1 MDRMNQHSRTQAIM
15 FADVS
20 GSSALYKRVGNEEAK
35 ATIDDA
41 VHFMTA
47 LTIVHDGTLV
57 KTIGDEIMARFDLV
71 NQACE
76 AAIAIQ
82 QRSIKEPRL
91 KDLGI
96 RIGIAYGEVLITA
109 TDVFGD
115 RVNDA
120 ACVAHI
126 ARANHIVITQSV
138 VDAMDGALKRE
149 CQMFDQIK
157 IKGEK
162 EKTLIYRLEWEH
174 SGKDNRATMVM
185 PIHDVTRFVDKFQLT
200 LVVNDRTIPLLPEQ
214 TPFQIGR
221 DPHKSQLLI
230 ENELASREHC
240 HIEFRRGRYVLIDHS
255 TNGTYVYLDESAPV
269 YLRREELPLQ
279 GQGFIGLG
287 QTVTAATPWAL
298 HFKV

>member
-1 MDRMNQHSRTQAIM
+1 MNQHSQHQAIM

-35 ATIDDA
+35 AVIDDA

-47 LTIVHDGTLV
+47 LTIVHEGTVV
-57 KTIGDEIMARFDLV
+57 KTIGDEIMARFNLV
-71 NQACE
+71 TQACE
-76 AAIAIQ
+76 TAIAIQ

-96 RIGIAYGEVLITA
+96 RIGIAYGEVLITSNDA
-109 TDVFGD
+109 FGD

-126 ARANHIVITQSV
+126 ARANQIVITQSV
-138 VDAMDGALKRE
+138 VDVLENALRRD
-149 CQMFDQIK
+149 CQMFDRIN
-157 IKGEK
+157 IKGET

-185 PIHDVTRFVDKFQLT
+185 PIHDVTRFVDKFQLE
-200 LVVNDRTIPLLPEQ
+200 LVVNGCTISLLPEQ

-221 DPHKSQLLI
+221 DPHKAQLLI
-230 ENELASREHC
+230 ETELASREHC
-240 HIEFRRGRYVLIDHS
+240 HIEFRRGKYVLVDHS
-255 TNGTYVYLDESAPV
+255 TNGTYVYADDQTPI

-279 GQGFIGLG
+279 GKGFIGLG
-287 QTVTAATPWAL
+287 QTVTAAMPWAL
-298 HFKV
+298 HFKA